1 MSESRWESV
10 YKNLSRL
17 KCNLRIKYEEW
28 RIAWGR
34 QELNR
39 DKIHYPGCTTQSA
52 KCSYCT
58 SSVETETHLY
68 TSCEVLAEFWEE
80 ARKWTF
86 LNLGVCAP
94 LNLKCNRIFGMEK
107 EKPDDLLNV
116 FYRNARYAIYKN
128 RETRHPPSL
137 DLFEDLMLDDLRRK
151 YAGKRIEKYKN
162 DLEEQPA
169 IGWFQRKLDLDPILA
184 IG

>member
-52 KCSYCT
+52 KCSHCT
-58 SSVETETHLY
+58 SSVNQMI
-68 TSCEVLAEFWEE
+68 S
-80 ARKWTF
+80 
-86 LNLGVCAP
+86 
-94 LNLKCNRIFGMEK
+94 
-107 EKPDDLLNV
+107 KPDDLLNV

-151 YAGKRIEKYKN
+151 YAGKRIEKYKD

-169 IGWFQRKLDLDPILA
+169 IGWFQRKLD
-184 IG
+184 